1 MHQSSPERGQ
11 QKNGHTI
18 IYGSLGCR
26 LFDPIWHIRWYQI
39 GLIVIIDISLL
50 RLTLRSVGTFPKLL
64 LPCMSPKKSAQWLLP
79 CQVFALRQLCQSS
92 MTSVRADAW
101 HLRKLFTYACK
112 KSGFGKD
119 RKSGKSPSRKVLCFT
134 KFCKVVQSFFSP
146 VSCCPG
152 LDQVHLKFLLTKKN
166 QGRLTSVKVFS
177 TLPSRCP
184 SLESSMMSC

>member
-50 RLTLRSVGTFPKLL
+50 RLTLRAVGTFPKLL

-112 KSGFGKD
+112 KSGFGK
-119 RKSGKSPSRKVLCFT
+119 GTGSPGKVLVARCFVLPNFAKLCNHFFLPFHAAQGLIKST
-134 KFCKVVQSFFSP
+134 SSFS
-146 VSCCPG
+146 
-152 LDQVHLKFLLTKKN
+152 
-166 QGRLTSVKVFS
+166 
-177 TLPSRCP
+177 
-184 SLESSMMSC
+184 